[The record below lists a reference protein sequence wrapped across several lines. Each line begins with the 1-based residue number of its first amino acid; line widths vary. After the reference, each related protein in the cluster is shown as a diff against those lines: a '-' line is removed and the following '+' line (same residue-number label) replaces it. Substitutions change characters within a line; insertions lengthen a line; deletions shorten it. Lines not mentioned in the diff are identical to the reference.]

1 MIGVF
6 LAAYAGMRAADTYL
20 TPQSELPVWTGH
32 IGGDVGKPAVSIT
45 LVRWRGKTS
54 YRLYVATDG
63 QSALA
68 MSGTYADILGALQT
82 WEKYLSEGGTVTQ
95 WLANNAQRA
104 NEVATL
110 EKSL

>member
-1 MIGVF
+1 MIGAF
-6 LAAYAGMRAADTYL
+6 IAAYAGMKAADTYL

-63 QSALA
+63 QSALV
-68 MSGTYADILGALQT
+68 MSGTYAEILGALQT
-82 WEKYLSEGGTVTQ
+82 WEKYLSEGGTVSA
-95 WLANNAQRA
+95 WLAKNAQRA
-104 NEVATL
+104 NEVAAL
-110 EKSL
+110 EGSL